1 MHGDSGEGIC
11 PFPRLNATDN
21 PLPLSTFLRL
31 HPNQMRFIPF
41 VLVFAALFLVSCN
54 KKKKEAANAKPAA
67 GAKAP
72 PMKVDGYLVKTEPF
86 QENIEVPGTI
96 VANEVAEI
104 HPEVSGRIVQLNVAE
119 GKYVSKGTL
128 LAKLYDGDLRAQ
140 LNKLQIQLALA
151 EKTEERQAQLL
162 KIQGISQQDY
172 DISLLQV
179 NSLKADIGILQTS
192 IAKTVIR
199 APFSGKLG
207 LKAISPG
214 AYVTPATVIAVIN
227 QTDQLKLDFS
237 IPEKYTSQIKVGQLV
252 TFTIEGSKKQLGA
265 KIIATESNVMENTR
279 SLTVRAAVIGKDEA
293 LLPGAFAK
301 VQLSFD
307 PDPNAILVPT
317 QAVLPQARGKKVILY
332 KGGTAIFA
340 DVTTGVRDSAR
351 VQILEGLNA
360 GDTVVVTGLLSVRP
374 EAKIQIGK
382 IVNAGSAQATDKT
395 EEKKK

>member
-1 MHGDSGEGIC
+1 MRITTLLFSI
-11 PFPRLNATDN
+11 TI
-21 PLPLSTFLRL
+21 LSL
-31 HPNQMRFIPF
+31 
-41 VLVFAALFLVSCN
+41 AACGG
-54 KKKKEAANAKPAA
+54 KKKKEAAEQKQA
-67 GAKAP
+67 GAKPP
-72 PMKVDGYLVKTEPF
+72 PMKVDGYVVTPQPF
-86 QENIEVPGTI
+86 QENIEVPGSI
-96 VANEVAEI
+96 VANEMAEI

-119 GKYVSKGTL
+119 GKYVGRGTV

-140 LNKLQIQLALA
+140 LNKLNIQLALA
-151 EKTEERQAQLL
+151 QKTEDRQAQLL

-179 NSLKADIGILQTS
+179 NSLRADIGIIQTS
-192 IAKTVIR
+192 ISKTVVR

-207 LKAISPG
+207 LKNISPG
-214 AYVTPATVIAVIN
+214 SYVSPASIIAVIN
-227 QTDQLKLDFS
+227 QTDQLKLDFAV
-237 IPEKYTSQIKVGQLV
+237 PEKYIDQIKTGQLV
-252 TFTIEGSKKQLGA
+252 TFTYEGSKKQLVA
-265 KIIATESNVMENTR
+265 KVVATESNVTENTR
-279 SLTVRAAVIGKDEA
+279 SLTVRAAVIGKEEG

-307 PDPNAILVPT
+307 PDPNALLIPT

-351 VQILEGLNA
+351 VQITDGLKP

-382 IVNAGSAQATDKT
+382 IVNK
-395 EEKKK
+395 